1 MANEYPQSLATQ
13 KCRPAGVW
21 LVAVSYASLA
31 ALELYAALDQLIDP
45 FTFEGEQWG
54 MWNTGAGPY
63 VVAHSLLTFCSAVGI
78 LLGKPWGRIGITISL
93 TVAAAALVR
102 DYIRTYSFLAGE
114 RSLDL
119 RSFGFW
125 WWAAIFPVVV
135 VATFISTE
143 WYVFS
148 RRVRWYFVAGRRESA
163 GISNA

>member
-1 MANEYPQSLATQ
+1 MALEYPQSSPTQ
-13 KCRPAGVW
+13 KGRPVGVW
-21 LVAVSYASLA
+21 LVAVFYASLA

-102 DYIRTYSFLAGE
+102 DYIRTYAFLAGE
-114 RSLDL
+114 RSLEL

-125 WWAAIFPVVV
+125 WWAAIFPLGVL
-135 VATFISTE
+135 ATLISSA

-148 RRVRWYFVAGRRESA
+148 RKVSWYFVPSPRE
-163 GISNA
+163 NAAV